1 MTTKKELKH
10 NIERLQKKISNLED
24 TVSVLYHAQEYGKD
38 GVGILTNMWDIHS
51 FKVSYI
57 KTVHDMNGEYKKI
70 AISSSC
76 NIGPDLSI
84 YLLGDKLDTK
94 VLKANDTKIIFS
106 LGYRNHVEKFV
117 VLKDIEILIPYK
129 EIEGD

>member
-1 MTTKKELKH
+1 MTTKKMLQH
-10 NIERLQKKISNLED
+10 DIERLQKKVSNLED

-38 GVGILTNMWDIHS
+38 GVGIITNMWDIHS

-76 NIGPDLSI
+76 SI
-84 YLLGDKLDTK
+84 CPEIFINLIYDRLEVKTID
-94 VLKANDTKIIFS
+94 ANDTRIIFS
-106 LGYRNHVEKFV
+106 VGYKDVSEKFV

-129 EIEGD
+129 ETEGD